1 MQPFL
6 MFQGG
11 HADKAMNFYVSLFD
25 DGEALEVTR
34 WQKGEQGAEG
44 SINLARFRAAG
55 QSVLASDGP
64 VKHAFDFTPS
74 WSFFVDCASDEK
86 QRRLFELP
94 DGGRVLMPLDDTV
107 QQPLRLGHRPL
118 RRVLAAQSPLTRVEA
133 PIKKETTMK
142 IVTSLS
148 FQGQCREAFEFYAK
162 VLGGKI
168 TAAMPYGDAPPGMPI
183 TDEKY
188 KTWLMHCWLDVG
200 DQALMGADMDVGWAP
215 NIDKPKNGFDVTLH
229 TEDKAEAQRWFDQ
242 LSDGGKAV
250 MPFGETFWSPGF
262 GSLIDRF
269 GVPWMVNVI
278 PSADWRPS
286 QG

>member
-1 MQPFL
+1 
-6 MFQGG
+6 
-11 HADKAMNFYVSLFD
+11 
-25 DGEALEVTR
+25 
-34 WQKGEQGAEG
+34 
-44 SINLARFRAAG
+44 
-55 QSVLASDGP
+55 
-64 VKHAFDFTPS
+64 
-74 WSFFVDCASDEK
+74 
-86 QRRLFELP
+86 
-94 DGGRVLMPLDDTV
+94 
-107 QQPLRLGHRPL
+107 
-118 RRVLAAQSPLTRVEA
+118 
-133 PIKKETTMK
+133 MK

-168 TAAMPYGDAPPGMPI
+168 TAAMPYGDAPPDMPI

-200 DQALMGADMDVGWAP
+200 DQALMGADMDTGWAP

-229 TEDKAEAQRWFDQ
+229 TEDKAEAQRWFDR